1 MFSVSQSIEDSIES
15 AADAVSGWLMPAV
28 PIPVHSNAAA
38 VSTEMIFFCLVME
51 VPLSKIPE
59 PFVQFGSHGSFVA
72 DSLARLL
79 STFLF
84 IIACFVQVFKNEITC
99 TVKFVQVGSLQEQFS
114 DKMHK
119 LLKTHNLEIRY
130 LWNLSNDRSGKVW
143 YNTRDVTTL

>member
-1 MFSVSQSIEDSIES
+1 
-15 AADAVSGWLMPAV
+15 
-28 PIPVHSNAAA
+28 
-38 VSTEMIFFCLVME
+38 ME
-51 VPLSKIPE
+51 FPLSKIPE

-143 YNTRDVTTL
+143 YNTRDVTAL